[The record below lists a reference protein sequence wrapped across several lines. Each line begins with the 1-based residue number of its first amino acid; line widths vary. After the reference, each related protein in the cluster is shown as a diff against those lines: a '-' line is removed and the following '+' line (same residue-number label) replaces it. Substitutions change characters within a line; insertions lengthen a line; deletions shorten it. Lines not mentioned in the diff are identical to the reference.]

1 MIPAWLSTD
10 RPALIGMIHLAP
22 LPGTPRSRQSFEHIR
37 KKAMQEAQL
46 LIEAGFDA
54 LLVEN
59 MGDAPYLSRTVG
71 SEIIA
76 AMTVVT
82 TDIVSLGLPVG
93 VQVLAGANQ
102 AALSV
107 ATVSGAQFVRAE
119 GFAFAHVADE
129 GWMDGDAGELLRYRR
144 QIKSDVSVYCDVQ
157 KKHSAHSVTADLG
170 LMDWIEGALFCGADG
185 VVVTGK
191 STGYAPD
198 HKALGDLPE
207 VKCPVLIGS
216 GITPQNVSTYASYA
230 NGLIVGSYLKVDGHW
245 QNEVCSKRAA
255 AMRQAIDG

>member
-1 MIPAWLSTD
+1 MIPGWLSAG

-22 LPGTPRSRQSFEHIR
+22 LPGTPRSSLPFEHIR
-37 KKAMQEAQL
+37 KKALSEAQL
-46 LIEAGFDA
+46 LAEAGFDA

-59 MGDAPYLSRTVG
+59 MGDAPYLKRSVG
-71 SEIIA
+71 AEIIA
-76 AMTVVT
+76 AMTAVT

-107 ATVSGAQFVRAE
+107 ATVSGAEFVRVE

-157 KKHSAHSVTADLG
+157 KKHSAHNVTSDLG
-170 LMDWIEGALFCGADG
+170 LMDWIDGALFCGADG

-191 STGYAPD
+191 STGYAPEQE
-198 HKALGDLPE
+198 ALLGLSE
-207 VKCPVLIGS
+207 VECPVLIGS
-216 GITPQNVSTYASYA
+216 GITPQNVSNYASYA
-230 NGLIVGSYLKVDGHW
+230 DGLIVGSYLKTDGYW
-245 QNEVCSKRAA
+245 QNEICSERAA
-255 AMRQAIDG
+255 AMRQAVDS